1 MKYLSDITVI
11 NEMESIKIDRDYG
24 SVSLRLVINFE
35 VARNFLLPKIYKEL
49 LTKHNGLKPEN
60 DSFKFKNIYAD
71 EYSWS
76 YKIEDGSDSREIS
89 FFGFGDDIPDHKKI
103 SSQDFDIYGHDQI
116 IAFGS
121 SANGD
126 YICFD
131 YRHAPTTDEPRV
143 VLMFHDTYDKNNKM
157 LICPIANSFEEF
169 MDSLYKPED

>member
-1 MKYLSDITVI
+1 MKKLIIRGEQNPVSEASFKAFESKFSLSLPKTFKAFISLHDQPWIEGNHFRFTNIFANDYSWVY
-11 NEMESIKIDRDYG
+11 KIVAGVDSRD
-24 SVSLRLVINFE
+24 L
-35 VARNFLLPKIYKEL
+35 NFL
-49 LTKHNGLKPEN
+49 GFN
-60 DSFKFKNIYAD
+60 DTAYSG
-71 EYSWS
+71 EY
-76 YKIEDGSDSREIS
+76 IFDA
-89 FFGFGDDIPDHKKI
+89 
-103 SSQDFDIYGHDQI
+103 QDFDIYGHDQV

-157 LICPIANSFEEF
+157 LICPIANSFEAF